1 MNKSS
6 FRRAFYIIICSISLY
21 SCASLPVNSEGTLER
36 ARGDELVVG
45 ISENK
50 PWTQTSGTGRY
61 SGIEVDLIEGFA
73 DTIDA
78 DVQWLHA
85 PESVLAEKIKNGQL
99 DLMIGGLSSSSPW
112 SSHMALSRPY
122 HQFDG
127 EEKVMGIRLGEN
139 DLMMALERYLAHE
152 FGEIR

>member
-21 SCASLPVNSEGTLER
+21 SCASFPVDSEGTLDR

-99 DLMIGGLSSSSPW
+99 DLMIGGYLL
-112 SSHMALSRPY
+112 HL
-122 HQFDG
+122 
-127 EEKVMGIRLGEN
+127 LG
-139 DLMMALERYLAHE
+139 LLIWHCLAHTTNSME
-152 FGEIR
+152 KKKSWGSG

>member
-1 MNKSS
+1 MNRSS

-21 SCASLPVNSEGTLER
+21 SCASFPVDSEGTLDR

-78 DVQWLHA
+78 DVKWLHA

-99 DLMIGGLSSSSPW
+99 DLMIELAPESWTGL
-112 SSHMALSRPY
+112 
-122 HQFDG
+122 
-127 EEKVMGIRLGEN
+127 ILG
-139 DLMMALERYLAHE
+139 D
-152 FGEIR
+152 